1 MKEFLIN
8 SSYFGVLVSLL
19 GYWIGTKLKARF
31 RLALLNPLLVSAALT
46 IAALLVLKIDYP
58 SYNAGAK
65 YLSYLLTPTTVCLA
79 IPLYEQRA
87 LLMKNFR
94 AIFAGIFSG
103 ALTSVACVYL
113 MSLAFGLDHAQYVT
127 LLPKS
132 VTTAIGMPVAQELG
146 GYGNIAAA
154 VIILTGVLGNIVAE
168 GFFRLLRI
176 REPIARG
183 VALGTSSHAIGTARA
198 MEMGDTEGA
207 MSSLSIAVSGLI
219 TVVLVSVFAQFM

>member
-1 MKEFLIN
+1 MKEFLMG
-8 SSYFGVLVSLL
+8 SSYFGVLISLL
-19 GYWIGTKLKARF
+19 SYWIGTKLKARLKLVLF
-31 RLALLNPLLVSAALT
+31 NPLLVSAALT
-46 IAALLVLKIDYP
+46 IAALLVLDVDYQ

-103 ALTSVACVYL
+103 ALTSVVCVYL

-146 GYGNIAAA
+146 GYGNIIET
-154 VIILTGVLGNIVAE
+154 VRNVGYRLE
-168 GFFRLLRI
+168 GK
-176 REPIARG
+176 
-183 VALGTSSHAIGTARA
+183 H
-198 MEMGDTEGA
+198 DK
-207 MSSLSIAVSGLI
+207 
-219 TVVLVSVFAQFM
+219 

>member
-1 MKEFLIN
+1 MKEFLIK